1 MRFAAAWLSGFLC
14 VAAGGARVGAQET
27 QVTPSPVGP
36 VPTQTSGS
44 QTSSQQTGTQ
54 TSATQPNATQPSNT
68 QAPAAPVERRTPHPH
83 AGSVEPV
90 AGPLTKTG
98 SGTAQAGAQ
107 APQPVNRG
115 GDVDTIK
122 VQARLVNVALNV
134 VDAKGTPVGGF
145 DKKDFQVFEDGRLQT
160 IAVFERQAT
169 SPLSIVLAIDSS
181 ETVLTSDRLEKQA
194 AKHFITAILRE
205 QDELDLMDFADT
217 VREIVPFTNQVR
229 RVEQGLNDLQ
239 PGDETALYN
248 AVFLASER
256 LSQTSQAANRRRVL
270 VVISDGGDSIHGGEK
285 YEQAIEEAQ
294 RAGAII
300 YSIIIVPIA
309 ADAGRNTGGEH
320 ALIQM
325 SEDTGGKYYY
335 VEDPSDLEPA
345 FRHVSDDL
353 RTQYLLGYYA
363 PDAGGDSAFRRI
375 KVNLTDGAGRD
386 ALSLR
391 YRTGY
396 YPDFR

>member
-1 MRFAAAWLSGFLC
+1 LLTFLC
-14 VAAGGARVGAQET
+14 VTAVKGQES
-27 QVTPSPVGP
+27 QSAPAPIGP
-36 VPTQTSGS
+36 APATTTDS
-44 QTSSQQTGTQ
+44 QP
-54 TSATQPNATQPSNT
+54 SATQKS
-68 QAPAAPVERRTPHPH
+68 APVERRAGKPT

-98 SGTAQAGAQ
+98 SAAQSGSQ
-107 APQPVNRG
+107 QPVEKDGSVAAG
-115 GDVDTIK
+115 GIATIK
-122 VQARLVNVALNV
+122 VRTRLVNVALNV
-134 VDAKGTPVGGF
+134 VDAHGTPVGGF
-145 DKKDFQVFEDGRLQT
+145 EKSDFRVFEDGKPQAV
-160 IAVFERQAT
+160 AVFEREAT

-194 AKHFITAILRE
+194 AKHFIDAILRE

-217 VREIVPFTNQVR
+217 VREIVPFTNQAK

-239 PGDETALYN
+239 QGDETALYN

-256 LSQTSQAANRRRVL
+256 LSQTSAAANRRRVL

-309 ADAGRNTGGEH
+309 SDAGRNTGGEH

-363 PDAGGDSAFRRI
+363 PEAGGDAAFRRI
-375 KVNLTDGAGRD
+375 KVTLTEGAGRD
-386 ALSLR
+386 GLSLR
-391 YRTGY
+391 YRAGY
-396 YPDFR
+396 FPDSR